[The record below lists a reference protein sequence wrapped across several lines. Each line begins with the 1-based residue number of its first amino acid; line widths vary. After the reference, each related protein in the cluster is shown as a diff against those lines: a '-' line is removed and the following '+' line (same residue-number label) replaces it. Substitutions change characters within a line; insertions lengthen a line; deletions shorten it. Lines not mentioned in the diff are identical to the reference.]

1 MHTKEQGF
9 AHDNVTRNPQKK
21 SCNEKQ
27 EGIHEDAR
35 VSHCESI
42 RLLRHAPTTWVNGA
56 FQRRGDT
63 LSGIRALCLCLFTS
77 HHRYRQAGDCPTLID
92 LRPLH
97 GAHTHGTEFR
107 STNTFIPAT
116 SSRLSFSRFCISARA
131 IESETVRPRGGP
143 TFFTTAYWV
152 GNSAILPYPAA
163 DEASD
168 RTEHEAS
175 EAENPLKCVGLPA
188 HSFTGT

>member
-9 AHDNVTRNPQKK
+9 AHYNVTRNPQKK

-92 LRPLH
+92 LLPLH
-97 GAHTHGTEFR
+97 GAHTPVQSLGPQT
-107 STNTFIPAT
+107 
-116 SSRLSFSRFCISARA
+116 LSFLLQVQGCPSADFVSVLVLLSLKLSVRAVVPRFSLLHIGW
-131 IESETVRPRGGP
+131 ETLQSSLTLLRTKLLIGLSMRHPRLR
-143 TFFTTAYWV
+143 
-152 GNSAILPYPAA
+152 IL
-163 DEASD
+163 
-168 RTEHEAS
+168 
-175 EAENPLKCVGLPA
+175 
-188 HSFTGT
+188 